1 MPIRIGMAA
10 RVSATQSAQTT
21 AVAGAGTTI
30 STDVKGTVKA
40 GYRVA
45 AAIKASVFI
54 RVSCEVQ
61 AWIMEKLIADK
72 RIVVDGEDP
81 EGEYDDVAK
90 AAEEGFDSEV
100 DLVDEDESGD
110 DGDFLTPHAVPD
122 GEASPQLGSRPR
134 FYEIKVVQRR
144 PGRWACVP
152 PRNPLLGY
160 RVNGFDEEAQRIL
173 DAARRQFAFY
183 AAVAKWLQEENAAL
197 REQSAF
203 QENHAPKTR
212 IDFCKSDFC
221 KDVGLKDDT
230 PIHGYCEKC
239 RLSWQSASLPLACV
253 FTT

>member
-40 GYRVA
+40 GYRVV

-54 RVSCEVQ
+54 RASCEVQ
-61 AWIMEKLIADK
+61 TWIMEKLIADK

-122 GEASPQLGSRPR
+122 GEVSPQLGSLPR

-152 PRNPLLGY
+152 PGSMVATRRRSGYSTRPAGSSPFTPPWRNGCRRRMRPFGDS
-160 RVNGFDEEAQRIL
+160 RRFGRIM
-173 DAARRQFAFY
+173 RRR
-183 AAVAKWLQEENAAL
+183 
-197 REQSAF
+197 RE
-203 QENHAPKTR
+203 
-212 IDFCKSDFC
+212 
-221 KDVGLKDDT
+221 
-230 PIHGYCEKC
+230 
-239 RLSWQSASLPLACV
+239 
-253 FTT
+253 